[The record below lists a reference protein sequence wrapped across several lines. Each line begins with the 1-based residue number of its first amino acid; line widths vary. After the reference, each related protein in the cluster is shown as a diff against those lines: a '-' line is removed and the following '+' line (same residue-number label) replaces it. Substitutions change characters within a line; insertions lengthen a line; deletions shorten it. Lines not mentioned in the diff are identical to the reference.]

1 MKNLVSAS
9 ILSADLLDLKNDIG
23 KVVESGSDMLH
34 FDVMDGVFVNNIS
47 FGFPMLEAVK
57 KCTDIC
63 LDVHLMISE
72 PIKYIER
79 FAKAGADIIT
89 FHLESESSTEKTIET
104 IKKCGIRAGLSIK
117 PNTEF
122 EKVIPFISNIDL
134 LLIMTVE
141 PGFGGQAY
149 IDKMTDKIKKA
160 YRYIKANNLDVKI
173 QVDGGIN
180 QNTAKAASEAG
191 ADILVAG
198 NYLFRSENM
207 KKAVESI
214 R

>member
-1 MKNLVSAS
+1 MVRL
-9 ILSADLLDLKNDIG
+9 
-23 KVVESGSDMLH
+23 
-34 FDVMDGVFVNNIS
+34 F
-47 FGFPMLEAVK
+47 
-57 KCTDIC
+57 C
-63 LDVHLMISE
+63 
-72 PIKYIER
+72 
-79 FAKAGADIIT
+79 
-89 FHLESESSTEKTIET
+89 KTIET

>member
-9 ILSADLLDLKNDIG
+9 ILSADLLDLKNEIG

-89 FHLESESSTEKTIET
+89 FHLESESSTKKTIET

>member
-9 ILSADLLDLKNDIG
+9 ILSADLLDLKNEIG

-104 IKKCGIRAGLSIK
+104 IKKCGIRALS
-117 PNTEF
+117 
-122 EKVIPFISNIDL
+122 
-134 LLIMTVE
+134 LIH
-141 PGFGGQAY
+141 
-149 IDKMTDKIKKA
+149 I
-160 YRYIKANNLDVKI
+160 
-173 QVDGGIN
+173 
-180 QNTAKAASEAG
+180 
-191 ADILVAG
+191 
-198 NYLFRSENM
+198 
-207 KKAVESI
+207 
-214 R
+214 

>member
-1 MKNLVSAS
+1 
-9 ILSADLLDLKNDIG
+9 
-23 KVVESGSDMLH
+23 
-34 FDVMDGVFVNNIS
+34 
-47 FGFPMLEAVK
+47 
-57 KCTDIC
+57 
-63 LDVHLMISE
+63 MISE

-207 KKAVESI
+207 KKRLNLYDNLYGRYFFNGVLTFCANIIFLHGRICEIVAFLSRSKALYRI
-214 R
+214 

>member
-9 ILSADLLDLKNDIG
+9 ILSADLLDLKNEIG

-72 PIKYIER
+72 PNKYLER
-79 FAKAGADIIT
+79 FAKAGADIFT
-89 FHLESESSTEKTIET
+89 FHLESESSTEKAIET